1 MKTSGTEMSGI
12 IPSGS
17 GAAFILNRN
26 FVLTRTVYSFKVKIF
41 KLIINDAIALS
52 CMYFF
57 K

>member
-26 FVLTRTVYSFKVKIF
+26 FVLTRTLYSFKVKIF